1 LTEIKIH
8 FLGTSSA
15 IPTRDRGLSC
25 TAIQY
30 ENHVLF
36 FDAGEGAQR
45 QALDSGLGFNKQTS
59 IFVSHLHGDHV
70 VGVLGLMQTM
80 AMQRRDKP
88 LYIFGP
94 KGIVEFVQFNQKIL
108 KFGVTYPVFGKE
120 IARKGLVLDN
130 DKPPRH
136 RVFAERSE
144 HSTLS
149 FAYLFEEKDK
159 PGRFNTRAALKLGV
173 PEGPLWSKL
182 QSGQK
187 VISPKTHKVVVP
199 SQVLGVPRHGLKIG
213 ISGDTR
219 PTKKLA
225 AFFQGCDVLVF
236 DSTYGD
242 QHAQNAVENMHS
254 TSREA
259 AKLARKAKVKQLI
272 LTHFSARYTDV
283 SELVSQAREEFQNTI
298 AAIDRMVYD
307 VSSMSSVSA
316 ETSS

>member
-1 LTEIKIH
+1 M
-8 FLGTSSA
+8 
-15 IPTRDRGLSC
+15 
-25 TAIQY
+25 
-30 ENHVLF
+30 LF

-45 QALDSGLGFNKQTS
+45 QAMDSSLGFNKQTS
-59 IFVSHLHGDHV
+59 IFVSHMHGDHV
-70 VGVLGLMQTM
+70 VGLLGLMQTM

-88 LYIFGP
+88 LYVFGP

-120 IARKGLVLDN
+120 VVRKGVVFDN
-130 DKPPRH
+130 DKPPRY
-136 RVFAERSE
+136 RVLAERSA

-182 QSGQK
+182 QSGRK
-187 VISPKTHKVVVP
+187 VISPKTGKAVQP
-199 SQVLGVPRHGLKIG
+199 SAVLGPPRPGLKIG

-219 PTKKLA
+219 PSEKLA
-225 AFFQGCDVLVF
+225 AFFRGCDVLIF

-283 SELVSQAREEFQNTI
+283 SEVVKQAREEFRNTI
-298 AAIDRMVYD
+298 AASDKMVYD
-307 VSSMSSVSA
+307 VSSMSPVSA
-316 ETSS
+316 ETS

>member
-1 LTEIKIH
+1 MTEIRIH

-45 QALDSGLGFNKQTS
+45 QAIDSSLGFNKQTS
-59 IFVSHLHGDHV
+59 IFISHMHGDHV
-70 VGVLGLMQTM
+70 VGLLGLMQTM

-88 LYIFGP
+88 LYVFGP

-120 IARKGLVLDN
+120 VVRKGIVLDN
-130 DKPPRH
+130 DKSPKY
-136 RVFAERSE
+136 RVLAERSE

-159 PGRFNTRAALKLGV
+159 PGRFDTRSAIKLGV

-182 QSGQK
+182 QSGK
-187 VISPKTHKVVVP
+187 EVVSPKTKKIVMP
-199 SQVLGVPRHGLKIG
+199 SQVLGRPRSGLKIG

-219 PTKKLA
+219 PTEKLA
-225 AFFQGCDVLVF
+225 TFFRGCDVLIF

-242 QHAQNAVENMHS
+242 QHAQNAIENRHS

-259 AKLARKAKVKQLI
+259 AKLAKKAKVKQLI

-283 SELVSQAREEFQNTI
+283 SELVSQAREEFRNTI
-298 AAIDRMVYD
+298 AASDKMVYD
-307 VSSMSSVSA
+307 VSSMSSLSE
-316 ETSS
+316 ETS